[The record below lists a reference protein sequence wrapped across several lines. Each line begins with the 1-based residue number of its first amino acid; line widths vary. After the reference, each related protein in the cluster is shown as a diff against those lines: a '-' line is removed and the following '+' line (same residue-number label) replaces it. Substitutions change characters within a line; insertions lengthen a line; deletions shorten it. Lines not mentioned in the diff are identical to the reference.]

1 MEIRDSKFA
10 RDMIAQK
17 LMAENKDSPFDSRF
31 FQPSDAYSERRT
43 RPIQG
48 DLTVGNIASYF
59 MPFSKDVGPYDDS
72 PKLGRPGGVNL
83 DYPQLN
89 KDIYSG
95 IMKYGQAMRGELSA
109 GQIQQLAFDTSVNVA
124 GGGFLGSKIPGAVP
138 SGSLGIFGG
147 KSATNFP
154 AKSMLKQTDSTKLVR
169 LANELDV
176 VRHELTKGR
185 MALGDKVTDELRG
198 TKLKLLD
205 EIDDEYKF
213 LDKSR
218 KEETLELD
226 KFMEKQD
233 FRPGFE
239 NPTGRFEASKR
250 EFGTGLFKLPDGQY
264 RFEIDDTVASLKNL
278 DDAFINQGEF
288 HEVVANVAGAK
299 NIQLDAEGSLKTFFN
314 SKNAVKLPDIFNH
327 KELFENYPQL
337 KDMKVAFYSDPRS
350 QTYGAFYESANAINI
365 NVGAYS
371 TSRRGDPININTP
384 ENKEKILDILVHEI
398 QHKVQDIENFSPG
411 GNMRESEMRFL
422 NFKNSVESRQ
432 DNFRNGYISYETLSK
447 PLSALNDASYIKNL
461 DEYIAKDTGYQP
473 RLLFGQSD
481 WYRYGDDIRSE
492 LSKELGY
499 SYPKVKSNKRDAWIK
514 GAYGKLKDKSLNEMR
529 VKQARGEGGNIDYI
543 LESSSLKEIKS
554 EIGKVTRKQNKY
566 FKDYLEFKKLNNKL
580 VSLNKF
586 KSNGHSLHEPDAF
599 DKYQIILGESE
610 ARAVQARRGKTITT
624 PNFKNKFSDSE
635 TFEKTYFPPDQFKEG
650 RMVNPPSYFNLTLD
664 DLVS

>member
-1 MEIRDSKFA
+1 M
-10 RDMIAQK
+10 MAQK
-17 LMAENKDSPFDSRF
+17 LMSDNKDNPFNSRF
-31 FQPSDAYSERRT
+31 FQPSDAYSKQQT

-48 DLTVGNIASYF
+48 DLTLGNIASYF
-59 MPFSKDVGPYDDS
+59 MPFSKDIGPYEDS
-72 PKLGRPGGVNL
+72 PRLDRPGGVNF

-95 IMKYGQAMRGELSA
+95 LMKFDKIRKGQATLDEIKQFG
-109 GQIQQLAFDTSVNVA
+109 FDASMNLA
-124 GGGFLGSKIPGAVP
+124 GGGMAGSRIRGFVP
-138 SGSLGIFGG
+138 EGSLGIFAG
-147 KSATNFP
+147 KSAKNFP
-154 AKSMLKQTDSTKLVR
+154 AKSLLQDVDKTKINKLNEKYSQLKDKIYS
-169 LANELDV
+169 DD
-176 VRHELTKGR
+176 LTQKQRAGLNNQEISLIKNINAENFR
-185 MALGDKVTDELRG
+185 ITNQEKKV
-198 TKLKLLD
+198 
-205 EIDDEYKF
+205 
-213 LDKSR
+213 
-218 KEETLELD
+218 LEPLD

-288 HEVVANVAGAK
+288 HEIVANVAGAK
-299 NIQLDAEGSLKTFFN
+299 NIQLDAVGSLNTFFN
-314 SKNAVKLPDIFNH
+314 SKNAVKLPAILNH
-327 KELFENYPQL
+327 KELFDNYPQL
-337 KDMKVAFYSDPRS
+337 KDLKVAFYNDPS
-350 QTYGAFYESANAINI
+350 TSSYGAFYESANAINI
-365 NVGAYS
+365 NVGFGKS
-371 TSRRGDPININTP
+371 KLGDNININTP
-384 ENKEKILDILVHEI
+384 EQKEKILDILVHEV
-398 QHKVQDIENFSPG
+398 QHKVQDIENFTPG
-411 GNMRESEMRFL
+411 SNMRESEMRFL

-447 PLSALNDASYIKNL
+447 PLSALNDALYIKKL

-481 WYRYGDDIRSE
+481 WYRYGDEIRSK
-492 LSKELGY
+492 LSRELGY
-499 SYPKVKSNKRDAWIK
+499 SYPKVKSNKRDVWIK
-514 GAYGKLKDKSLNEMR
+514 GAYGKLKDKSLNKMR
-529 VKQARGEGGNIDYI
+529 FRQARGEGGNIDYI

-599 DKYQIILGESE
+599 DKYQIILGEAE

-650 RMVNPPSYFNLTLD
+650 KMVNPPSYFNLTLD
-664 DLVS
+664 DLVT

>member
-10 RDMIAQK
+10 RDMMAQK
-17 LMAENKDSPFDSRF
+17 LMSENKDNPFNSRF
-31 FQPSDAYSERRT
+31 FQPSDAYSKQQT

-48 DLTVGNIASYF
+48 DLTLGNIASYF
-59 MPFSKDVGPYDDS
+59 MPFSKDVGPYEDS
-72 PKLGRPGGVNL
+72 PKLGRPGGVNF

-95 IMKYGQAMRGELSA
+95 LMKFDKIRKGEA
-109 GQIQQLAFDTSVNVA
+109 TIDEIKKFGFDASLNLA
-124 GGGFLGSKIPGAVP
+124 GGGLASSRIRNAVP
-138 SGSLGIFGG
+138 SGSLGIFAG

-154 AKSMLKQTDSTKLVR
+154 AKSMLKQTD
-169 LANELDV
+169 D
-176 VRHELTKGR
+176 
-185 MALGDKVTDELRG
+185 
-198 TKLKLLD
+198 
-205 EIDDEYKF
+205 
-213 LDKSR
+213 
-218 KEETLELD
+218 LD

-664 DLVS
+664 DLVT

>member
-109 GQIQQLAFDTSVNVA
+109 GEIQQLAFDTSVNVA

-154 AKSMLKQTDSTKLVR
+154 AKSMLKQTDDT
-169 LANELDV
+169 
-176 VRHELTKGR
+176 
-185 MALGDKVTDELRG
+185 
-198 TKLKLLD
+198 
-205 EIDDEYKF
+205 KF
-213 LDKSR
+213 LSLTDD
-218 KEETLELD
+218 LD

-264 RFEIDDTVASLKNL
+264 RFEIDDTVATLKNL